1 LTNRSKLKVLLIDDD
16 PEILDLLS
24 SFLEMKGY
32 EVDTAETGKE
42 GLSLFKRGEYSI
54 VISDYILPDIDGLQA
69 SRQILAMDENA
80 LIILITGHGSI
91 EGAVSAIKAGVFDY
105 ILKPFDLEQIE
116 VAIHKAEK
124 VTALRAEN
132 IKLRAVIAR
141 SEGAEN
147 LIGRSRAMKELKS
160 LIRRVAVTQATV
172 LVTGESGTGKEL
184 VAQAIHRASTRAAGP
199 FIPVNCG
206 AIPDNLL
213 EDELFGHKKGAFTD
227 AIIDRIGRFEQAEGG
242 SIFLDEI
249 GNMSLALQ
257 AKLLR
262 VLQERVVSPL
272 GSEELK
278 MVDVRVV
285 AATNRL
291 LADEIKNGRFRE
303 DLYYRL
309 NVIPIHIPPLR
320 ERTDDIPLLID
331 FFNHRFSGL
340 MGFPEIRFSSKAMK
354 CIFDYPW
361 PGNIRQLENFVERM
375 IVLQPE
381 GHIVQPEDL
390 PSDIPL
396 AASDAFD
403 PSTLEGSIDLKAKL
417 MAMERSY
424 IEQALELS
432 GGTRSEAARRLSLKR
447 TTLIQK
453 MKKLGI
459 VDTVPEKK

>member
-1 LTNRSKLKVLLIDDD
+1 MNVLLIDDD

-32 EVDTAETGKE
+32 CVDTAETGKDA
-42 GLSLFKRGEYSI
+42 LALFRNKEHAL
-54 VISDYILPDIDGLQA
+54 VISDFILPDIDGLEA
-69 SRQILAMDENA
+69 SHQILSMNA
-80 LIILITGHGSI
+80 DALVILITGHGSI
-91 EGAVSAIKAGVFDY
+91 ESAVSAIKAGVFDY

-124 VTALRAEN
+124 VIALRAEN
-132 IKLRAVIAR
+132 TKLREVIAQ

-147 LIGRSRAMKELKS
+147 LIGISRAMKELKR

-184 VAQAIHRASTRAAGP
+184 VAQAIHRASPRANGP
-199 FIPVNCG
+199 FVPVNCG

-213 EDELFGHKKGAFTD
+213 EDELFGHVKGAFTD
-227 AIIDRIGRFEQAEGG
+227 AITDRIGRFEQANGG
-242 SIFLDEI
+242 TIFLDEI
-249 GNMSLALQ
+249 GNMTLALQ

-272 GSEELK
+272 GTDTSRP
-278 MVDVRVV
+278 VDIRVI
-285 AATNRL
+285 AATNRI
-291 LADEIKNGRFRE
+291 LADEIRNGNFRE
-303 DLYYRL
+303 DLFYRL

-320 ERTDDIPLLID
+320 ERSDDIPLLID

-340 MGFPEIRFSSKAMK
+340 MGFPEIHFSSGAMK
-354 CIFDYPW
+354 YIFEYSW

-381 GHIVQPEDL
+381 GHVVQPTDL
-390 PSDIPL
+390 PSDIYFRGEDDIEMVPL
-396 AASDAFD
+396 D
-403 PSTLEGSIDLKAKL
+403 GRINLKEKL
-417 MAMERSY
+417 REIESAY
-424 IEQALELS
+424 IRQALELS
-432 GGTRSEAARRLSLKR
+432 GGTRSEAARRLGLKR

-459 VDTVPEKK
+459 LEKEGKEN

>member
-1 LTNRSKLKVLLIDDD
+1 
-16 PEILDLLS
+16 
-24 SFLEMKGY
+24 MKGY
-32 EVDTAETGKE
+32 EVDTAETGKD
-42 GLSLFKRGEYSI
+42 GLSLFRSGEYSLL
-54 VISDYILPDIDGLQA
+54 ISDYILPDFDGLQV
-69 SRQILAMDENA
+69 SRQILSMDENA

-91 EGAVSAIKAGVFDY
+91 ESAVSAIKAGVFDY

-124 VTALRAEN
+124 VIALRVEN
-132 IKLRAVIAR
+132 MKLREVIAR
-141 SEGAEN
+141 SEGADN
-147 LIGRSRAMKELKS
+147 LIGRSRAMKELKG
-160 LIRRVAVTQATV
+160 LIRRVGATQATV

-184 VAQAIHRASTRAAGP
+184 VAQAIHRASPRADGP
-199 FIPVNCG
+199 FIPINCG

-213 EDELFGHKKGAFTD
+213 EDELFGHLKGSFTD
-227 AIIDRIGRFEQAEGG
+227 AITDRIGRFEQAEGG

-262 VLQERVVSPL
+262 VLQERIVSPL
-272 GSEELK
+272 GGEEQRP
-278 MVDVRVV
+278 VNVRVI
-285 AATNRL
+285 AATNL
-291 LADEIKNGRFRE
+291 FLAEEIKKGRFRE

-320 ERTDDIPLLID
+320 ERTDDIPQLID
-331 FFNHRFSGL
+331 FFNRRFSGL
-340 MGFPEIRFSSKAMK
+340 MGFPEIRFSSTAMK
-354 CIFDYPW
+354 YIFEYRW

-390 PSDIPL
+390 PSDIHMG
-396 AASDAFD
+396 ATGGID
-403 PSTLEGSIDLKAKL
+403 TYILEGSIDLKAKL
-417 MAMERSY
+417 TEMERFY

-432 GGTRSEAARRLSLKR
+432 GGTRSQAARRLGLKR

-453 MKKLGI
+453 MKKLEI
-459 VDTVPEKK
+459 SDKVLKKK

>member
-1 LTNRSKLKVLLIDDD
+1 MKVLLIDDD

-24 SFLEMKGY
+24 SFLEMKGH
-32 EVDTAETGKE
+32 EVDTAETGKD
-42 GLSLFKRGEYSI
+42 GLSLFRSGKYSLL
-54 VISDYILPDIDGLQA
+54 ISDYVLPDFDGLQV
-69 SRQILAMDENA
+69 SRQILSMDENA

-91 EGAVSAIKAGVFDY
+91 ESAVTAIKAGVFDY

-124 VTALRAEN
+124 VIALRVEN
-132 IKLRAVIAR
+132 MKLREVIAR
-141 SEGAEN
+141 SEGSDN
-147 LIGRSRAMKELKS
+147 LIGRSRAMKELKG
-160 LIRRVAVTQATV
+160 LIRRVGATQATV

-184 VAQAIHRASTRAAGP
+184 VAQAIHRASPRADGP
-199 FIPVNCG
+199 FIPINCG

-213 EDELFGHKKGAFTD
+213 EDELFGHLKGSFTD
-227 AIIDRIGRFEQAEGG
+227 AITDRIGRFEQAEGG

-249 GNMSLALQ
+249 GDMSLALQ

-262 VLQERVVSPL
+262 VLQERIVSPL
-272 GSEELK
+272 GGEEPRP
-278 MVDVRVV
+278 VNVRVI
-285 AATNRL
+285 AATNL
-291 LADEIKNGRFRE
+291 FLAEEIKKGRFRE

-320 ERTDDIPLLID
+320 ERTDDIPQLID
-331 FFNHRFSGL
+331 FFNRRFSGL
-340 MGFPEIRFSSKAMK
+340 MGFPEISFSSSAMK
-354 CIFDYPW
+354 YIFEYRW

-390 PSDIPL
+390 PSDIHMG
-396 AASDAFD
+396 ATGGMDAYI
-403 PSTLEGSIDLKAKL
+403 LEGSIDLKAKL
-417 MAMERSY
+417 TEMERFY

-432 GGTRSEAARRLSLKR
+432 GGTRSQAARRLGLKR

-453 MKKLGI
+453 MKKLEI
-459 VDTVPEKK
+459 SDKILKKK

>member
-1 LTNRSKLKVLLIDDD
+1 MKVLLIDDD
-16 PEILDLLS
+16 PEILDLLA

-32 EVDTAETGKE
+32 EVDTAETGKH
-42 GLSLFKRGEYSI
+42 GLSLFQKEKYSL
-54 VISDYILPDIDGLQA
+54 VVSDYVLPDIDGLQV
-69 SRQILAMDENA
+69 SRQILSMDENA

-91 EGAVSAIKAGVFDY
+91 ESAVSAIKAGVFDY

-132 IKLRAVIAR
+132 IKLREVIAR
-141 SEGAEN
+141 SEGADN
-147 LIGRSRAMKELKS
+147 LIGRSRTMKELKG
-160 LIRRVAVTQATV
+160 LIRRVATTQATV

-184 VAQAIHRASTRAAGP
+184 VAQAIHRASTRADGP
-199 FIPVNCG
+199 FVPVNCG

-227 AIIDRIGRFEQAEGG
+227 AITDRVGRFEQAEGG

-257 AKLLR
+257 AKILR
-262 VLQERVVSPL
+262 VLQERIVSPL
-272 GSEELK
+272 GGGELK
-278 MVDVRVV
+278 TVNVRVI
-285 AATNRL
+285 AATNL
-291 LADEIKNGRFRE
+291 FLAEEIKKGRFRE

-309 NVIPIHIPPLR
+309 NVIPIHIAPLR

-331 FFNHRFSGL
+331 FFNQRFSGL
-340 MGFPEIRFSSKAMK
+340 MGFPEIRFSSSAMK
-354 CIFDYPW
+354 CIFEYPW

-381 GHIVQPEDL
+381 EQIVQPEDL
-390 PSDIPL
+390 PSDIYMG
-396 AASDAFD
+396 AMGGID
-403 PSTLEGSIDLKAKL
+403 TYILEGRVDLKAKL
-417 MAMERSY
+417 MEIERSY

-432 GGTRSEAARRLSLKR
+432 GATRSEAARRLGLKR

-453 MKKLGI
+453 MKKLNI
-459 VDTVPEKK
+459 TDKVPKKK

>member
-1 LTNRSKLKVLLIDDD
+1 MRVLLIDDD

-32 EVDTAETGKE
+32 EVDTAETGKD
-42 GLSLFKRGEYSI
+42 GLSLFSAGKYSL
-54 VISDYILPDIDGLQA
+54 VISDYMLPDIDGLQA
-69 SRQILAMDENA
+69 SRQILSIDEDA

-91 EGAVSAIKAGVFDY
+91 ESAVSAIKAGVFDY
-105 ILKPFDLEQIE
+105 ILKPFDLDQIE

-124 VTALRAEN
+124 VTALKAEN
-132 IKLRAVIAR
+132 VKLRQVIAQ
-141 SEGAEN
+141 SEGADN
-147 LIGRSRAMKELKS
+147 MIGRSRSMKELKR

-184 VAQAIHRASTRAAGP
+184 VAQAIHRASPRAKGP

-227 AIIDRIGRFEQAEGG
+227 AIADRIGRFEQAEGG

-262 VLQERVVSPL
+262 VLQERIVSPL
-272 GSEELK
+272 GGDESRP
-278 MVDVRVV
+278 VDVRVI
-285 AATNRL
+285 AATNL
-291 LADEIKNGRFRE
+291 FLADEIRKGRFRE

-320 ERTDDIPLLID
+320 ERTDDIPQLID
-331 FFNHRFSGL
+331 FFNHRFSRL

-354 CIFDYPW
+354 CIFEYSW

-381 GHIVQPEDL
+381 GHLVQPEDL
-390 PSDIPL
+390 PSDIHL
-396 AASDAFD
+396 G
-403 PSTLEGSIDLKAKL
+403 STDNLDSYVFEGRIDLKAKL
-417 MAMERSY
+417 TEMERSY
-424 IEQALELS
+424 IEQALALS
-432 GGTRSEAARRLSLKR
+432 GGTRSEAARLLGLKR

-459 VDTVPEKK
+459 GDKVPEEK

>member
-1 LTNRSKLKVLLIDDD
+1 MKVLLIDDD

-32 EVDTAETGKE
+32 EVDISETGKK
-42 GLSLFKRGEYSI
+42 GLSLFRNGGYSL

-69 SRQILAMDENA
+69 SRQILSLDENA

-132 IKLRAVIAR
+132 TKLKEVIAR
-141 SEGAEN
+141 SEGSDHM
-147 LIGRSRAMKELKS
+147 IGRSRQMKELKS
-160 LIRRVAVTQATV
+160 LIRRVAAAQATV

-184 VAQAIHRASTRAAGP
+184 VAQAIHRASTRSEGP

-227 AIIDRIGRFEQAEGG
+227 AITDRIGRFEQAEGG
-242 SIFLDEI
+242 TIFLDEI
-249 GNMSLALQ
+249 GDMSLSLQ

-272 GSEELK
+272 GSGESK
-278 MVDVRVV
+278 AVDARVI
-285 AATNRL
+285 AATNLL
-291 LADEIKNGRFRE
+291 LADEIKNGKFRE

-331 FFNHRFSGL
+331 FFNQRFSGL
-340 MGFPEIRFSSKAMK
+340 MGFPEIRFSNKALK
-354 CIFDYPW
+354 CIFDYHW

-381 GHIVQPEDL
+381 GHIVEPEDL
-390 PSDIPL
+390 PSDIYL
-396 AASDAFD
+396 GASDAFQ
-403 PSTLEGSIDLKAKL
+403 SYTLYGKIDLKAKL
-417 MAMERSY
+417 MEMERSY

-432 GGTRSEAARRLSLKR
+432 GGTRSEAARRLGLKR

-459 VDTVPEKK
+459 TGKIPEKK

>member
-1 LTNRSKLKVLLIDDD
+1 LKVLLIDDD

-390 PSDIPL
+390 PSDIHL
-396 AASDAFD
+396 GASDAFD
-403 PSTLEGSIDLKAKL
+403 SYTLEGSIDLKAKL

>member
-1 LTNRSKLKVLLIDDD
+1 
-16 PEILDLLS
+16 
-24 SFLEMKGY
+24 
-32 EVDTAETGKE
+32 
-42 GLSLFKRGEYSI
+42 
-54 VISDYILPDIDGLQA
+54 
-69 SRQILAMDENA
+69 
-80 LIILITGHGSI
+80 
-91 EGAVSAIKAGVFDY
+91 
-105 ILKPFDLEQIE
+105 
-116 VAIHKAEK
+116 
-124 VTALRAEN
+124 
-132 IKLRAVIAR
+132 
-141 SEGAEN
+141 
-147 LIGRSRAMKELKS
+147 
-160 LIRRVAVTQATV
+160 
-172 LVTGESGTGKEL
+172 
-184 VAQAIHRASTRAAGP
+184 
-199 FIPVNCG
+199 
-206 AIPDNLL
+206 
-213 EDELFGHKKGAFTD
+213 
-227 AIIDRIGRFEQAEGG
+227 
-242 SIFLDEI
+242 
-249 GNMSLALQ
+249 
-257 AKLLR
+257 
-262 VLQERVVSPL
+262 
-272 GSEELK
+272 
-278 MVDVRVV
+278 
-285 AATNRL
+285 L

-390 PSDIPL
+390 PSDIHL
-396 AASDAFD
+396 GASDAFD
-403 PSTLEGSIDLKAKL
+403 SYTLEGSIDLKAKL